1 MAILVKNIKQLVQAE
16 PKSIKF
22 RAGKEMQNLPLIDNA
37 YLLTE
42 GDKIKEFGKMA
53 GIMIPGIIAGHFIGP
68 YLESNQQL
76 LYKLLGSVVVFFAL
90 FNLYKF
96 IRKQKLRKPILPVSV
111 LVIALAGLVH
121 GMFVCG
127 GPLLIVYASEALQDK
142 EEFRATVS
150 AVWIVLNGIMLAR
163 DINSGVFKGGNTLS
177 LMWISLAVLVLA
189 LFIGNLI
196 EHKMNK
202 RAFMLVS
209 YILMIISGVSLLVK

>member
-1 MAILVKNIKQLVQAE
+1 
-16 PKSIKF
+16 
-22 RAGKEMQNLPLIDNA
+22 
-37 YLLTE
+37 
-42 GDKIKEFGKMA
+42 
-53 GIMIPGIIAGHFIGP
+53 MIPGIIAGHFIEP
-68 YLESNQQL
+68 YLADDQQL
-76 LYKLLGSVVVFFAL
+76 LYKLLGSVVVAFAL

-96 IRKQKLRKPILPVSV
+96 FRKQKLKKPNLPVSV
-111 LVIALAGLVH
+111 LIIALAGLVH

-127 GPLLIVYASEALQDK
+127 GPLLIVYAAEEIQEK

-150 AVWIVLNGIMLAR
+150 AVWIVLNGIMLVR
-163 DINSGVFKGGNTLS
+163 DINAGSFKNEQTLT

-209 YILMIISGVSLLVK
+209 YVLMIISGVSLLVK